1 MVPAGRHLILAS
13 LSLLLLPAVVS
24 CGADSPATETAATP
38 SRTVEISAAEYTF
51 TGNPGTIAAGDT
63 IEFVLQ
69 NVGQLD
75 HSLEVLSATG
85 SSLGAT
91 ERIVAGASGSVTVTF
106 DDAGVYRLICDVD
119 DHFSR
124 GQGGTIT
131 VT

>member
-1 MVPAGRHLILAS
+1 LILTA
-13 LSLLLLPAVVS
+13 LLLSPAVVG
-24 CGADSPATETAATP
+24 CGADKPATELSAGP
-38 SRTVEISAAEYTF
+38 SRTIEITAAEYTF
-51 TGNPGTIAAGDT
+51 DGDPGVIAAGDT
-63 IEFVLQ
+63 IEFVLE

-91 ERIVAGASGSVTVTF
+91 ERIPAGTSGSVTVTF
-106 DDAGVYRLICDVD
+106 DDAGVHRLICDVD

-124 GQGGTIT
+124 GQAATIT